1 MKKKLNV
8 YVPDTSA
15 LINHTVSELIKKK
28 KIKEKSVIIIPKF
41 VLSELE
47 NQANKGKEIGY
58 LGLEEIKRLKE
69 LERENSLEVKFEG
82 RLPTMEEIQLSK
94 SGRIDFLIREIA
106 YEKNATLITCDY
118 VQAKVAEAMAM
129 NVIYVEKTIPEE
141 ELPFE
146 KFFDEETSSVHLKE
160 KCKPLAKKGKPG
172 NVKLVEIDSKI
183 LEREDLERMINN
195 ILDFVRLDDRSY
207 VEMNKYDAMVIQLRE
222 YRIAIT
228 RPNFSDSIEITIV
241 RPSIKLNLEDYK
253 LKDKLMERLK
263 TKAEGII
270 IAGPPGH
277 GKTTFAQAL
286 AEFYLKMNRV
296 VKTMEHPRDLNLP
309 KEITQYSPL
318 DGKMEN
324 TADIMLLVR
333 PDNVIYDEVR
343 KTSDFKIFAD
353 MRMAGIGMIGV
364 VHASKAI
371 EAIQRFIGR
380 VDLGLIPQIVD
391 TVIFI
396 YAGKVEKVYELN
408 LTVRTPTGMTE
419 DDLARPIIEVR
430 DFETGELEYEIYT
443 YGEQTVVMPVKEMLS
458 TEKKESAIE
467 ILAKEVIEE
476 ELKKF
481 TKHPEIE
488 IIGKN
493 RIVVKVSEKDIP
505 RIIGK
510 KGKTIS
516 ELENR
521 LGLKISVVP
530 KEGTL
535 RKPIAY
541 NLNEKGAYIMILV
554 DEEHKGK
561 TVDLYDDEDYL
572 ISPTVS
578 KKGYIKI
585 KKKSEIGKKVI
596 SAHIKGRLK
605 IYG

>member
-1 MKKKLNV
+1 MSKISNV

-15 LINHTVSELIKKK
+15 LINHTVSELIQKK

-69 LERENSLEVKFEG
+69 LEKENSLEVKFEG

-129 NVIYVEKTIPEE
+129 NVIYVEKTIPEG

-160 KCKPLAKKGKPG
+160 NCKPMAKKGKPG
-172 NVKLVEIDSKI
+172 NVRLVEIDSKI
-183 LEREDLERMINN
+183 LDREELERMISN
-195 ILDFVRLDDRSY
+195 ILDFVRLDDKSY

-241 RPSIKLNLEDYK
+241 RPSIKLSLEDYK
-253 LKDKLMERLK
+253 LKDKLMERLR

-309 KEITQYSPL
+309 KEITQYAPL

-324 TADIMLLVR
+324 TADILLLVR

-343 KTSDFKIFAD
+343 KTSDFKVFAD

-380 VDLGLIPQIVD
+380 VELGLIPQIVD

-458 TEKKESAIE
+458 AEKKESAIE

-488 IIGKN
+488 IVGRN

-535 RKPIAY
+535 RKPIEY
-541 NLNEKGAYIMILV
+541 TLNEKGAYIMILV

-585 KKKSEIGKKVI
+585 KKKSEIGKKVM
-596 SAHIKGRLK
+596 SAYIKGKLK